1 MVTCRLVGL
10 VGLVRIQWTSQ
21 LPAVSQF
28 TVWVMFWLLLW
39 TIWTTQY
46 WLNEYLFKTT
56 TTSTKPTDLFTHPV
70 PPRLPEWLDLLYW
83 WILLVS
89 LDWTSFLDFLLL
101 NYISFGIN
109 MNLFLKLRFHSCSL
123 EFSNFNYFCYLCV
136 LAHYPLLAPFAPS
149 TKERWSVFTHFSRY
163 VIRSLGGKVL
173 FVLLDSLIQVG
184 NCCCCCG
191 LVKREILDVIWNNLI

>member
-46 WLNEYLFKTT
+46 WLNEYLFKTA
-56 TTSTKPTDLFTHPV
+56 TTSTKPTDLFTYPV
-70 PPRLPEWLDLLYW
+70 PPWLPEWFELLYW

-89 LDWTSFLDFLLL
+89 LDWTSFLDFLML
-101 NYISFGIN
+101 NYISFGIT

-123 EFSNFNYFCYLCV
+123 DFSNLKYFCYLCV

-149 TKERWSVFTHFSRY
+149 TKERWSVFTPFFSLCHKIFGREGFPCP
-163 VIRSLGGKVL
+163 LWWLNPGWE
-173 FVLLDSLIQVG
+173 LLSPLWACKARDTGCDMEQ
-184 NCCCCCG
+184 
-191 LVKREILDVIWNNLI
+191 